1 MRHKPDN
8 NQNTIVAQLRKL
20 GYTVEPGHHDILVGA
35 NGKTQLPVQNV
46 ITYLQKMGQP
56 NKAETVSRLLELAN
70 KPRTYWYEIKDPS
83 VISPKTGQPR
93 PSSITASE
101 RKRLDNWR
109 GHYKLVWTL
118 EQILEEINE
127 THH

>member
-20 GYTVEPGHHDILVGA
+20 GYSVEPGHHDILVGA
-35 NGKTQLPVQNV
+35 NGK
-46 ITYLQKMGQP
+46 
-56 NKAETVSRLLELAN
+56 
-70 KPRTYWYEIKDPS
+70 TYWYEIKDPS